1 MSQLKLFFCKLLLF
15 TAFFMG
21 TYSALLFAMT
31 HLKIGGNKFV
41 YRAVQGL
48 VWKGGFSYDRF
59 REFNPDEKYD
69 ILVFGS
75 SRANRGIDPH
85 SFERAGYSIYN
96 LGTDD
101 QTPINTCVMVK
112 EFVKKNNCR
121 LVLLDVYDKVFSQ
134 NPLESNSDLI
144 QNLNNDDDAFKMT
157 LAAGD
162 LRAVNQFGVRLML
175 KNQQPEYKAATD
187 LYKGFRGLEDVF
199 HYSDETHLYFSMPRQ
214 LSAFEETLKYLS
226 SIDVPC
232 LITCQPLPKVPV
244 KHDAFIKDIQPI
256 LKKYNLTLYDFTDNR
271 SLVNPSGFADMSHL
285 NSDGAK
291 RYSDFLAD
299 SLVNKII
306 SNAKQVAGKD
316 IINSKLE
323 IIN

>member
-1 MSQLKLFFCKLLLF
+1 MSQFKLFFWKMLLF
-15 TAFFMG
+15 IAFFVG
-21 TYSALLFAMT
+21 TYGALLFAMT

-59 REFNPDEKYD
+59 REFNPEGKYD

-75 SRANRGIDPH
+75 SRANRGIDPR

-144 QNLNNDDDAFKMT
+144 QNMHNDGDAFKMT

-175 KNQQPEYKAATD
+175 KNQQPEYKAETD
-187 LYKGFRGLEDVF
+187 LYKGFRGLDEPF
-199 HYSDETHLYFSMPRQ
+199 HYSKDSYYYFSMPKH
-214 LSAFEETLKYLS
+214 LHAFDETLKYLA
-226 SIDVPC
+226 SINVPV
-232 LITCQPLPKVPV
+232 LVTCQPLPKMPM
-244 KHDAFIKDIQPI
+244 KHNAFVRDIQPI
-256 LKKYNLTLYDFTDNR
+256 LKKYNLTLYDFTDDR
-271 SLVNPSGFADMSHL
+271 ALVNPSGFADMSHL

-299 SLVNKII
+299 SLVKKII
-306 SNAKQVAGKD
+306 STAKQVARK
-316 IINSKLE
+316 
-323 IIN
+323 